1 MKLQTLVVGY
11 SFALALFLFAQHRP
25 GEGPQAGGFRTV
37 VDLTR
42 SLDLAQPSA
51 RVAGVATDAGR
62 LAAPAGHSGARPR
75 PAASETRSGTRIVAP
90 AVVASGLWNVDQI
103 PAERL
108 VAPLVVLDVTAA
120 KRGQS
125 GHQVSV
131 EDIARWERENGEI
144 PLNSVVM
151 ARTGWNSTG
160 QNRAE
165 FSPDAALFLVEGR
178 KVLGLGSDASSPAGG
193 DTGAEHY
200 SLSHSVYQLEGV
212 ANLDR
217 VPEQGAV
224 VVVAPTK
231 IERTSSA
238 PVRIMALVR

>member
-42 SLDLAQPSA
+42 SLDLAQPRA
-51 RVAGVATDAGR
+51 RVAGVAWDAG
-62 LAAPAGHSGARPR
+62 PR

-90 AVVASGLWNVDQI
+90 AVVASGLWYVDQI
-103 PAERL
+103 PPERL

-120 KRGQS
+120 QPGLS

-178 KVLGLGSDASSPAGG
+178 KVLGLGSDVSSPAGG
-193 DTGAEHY
+193 DFGAEHY

-217 VPEQGAV
+217 VPEQGAM